1 MACRTSA
8 DAGREAP
15 RVRDEPAS
23 MEHLQMHLEC
33 AITTYKYTSMQGTV
47 RTAGKHLDQECR
59 SELQWEAD
67 SQPGSRGQDLDHSL
81 HADRFSWVAKAR
93 AM

>member
-1 MACRTSA
+1 MYKMACRTSA

-33 AITTYKYTSMQGTV
+33 AITTYKYTSMQGMLSLFV
-47 RTAGKHLDQECR
+47 VGVF
-59 SELQWEAD
+59 
-67 SQPGSRGQDLDHSL
+67 SQP
-81 HADRFSWVAKAR
+81 
-93 AM
+93 M